1 MNQPDRKVYRHE
13 LLPTGFL
20 ERAGEAYAEHI
31 AVVDGEIEYTWR
43 DFRARARRFASA
55 LKADGLQ
62 KGDRVA
68 FLALNSEPLLLGH
81 FGVPLAGGTLV
92 SINTRL
98 SPDEIGYII
107 EQSGSTRVFCSPDLR
122 GQLPE
127 SLSGVT
133 LLDTRE
139 GLEELLSQGS
149 DDEVP
154 TDGFHEDETIS
165 INYTSGTTGRPK
177 GVMFHHRGAYV
188 NALVMV
194 LDQGLN
200 LSLIHI

>member
-1 MNQPDRKVYRHE
+1 MNQPETKVYRHE

-107 EQSGSTRVFCSPDLR
+107 EQSGST
-122 GQLPE
+122 
-127 SLSGVT
+127 
-133 LLDTRE
+133 
-139 GLEELLSQGS
+139 
-149 DDEVP
+149 
-154 TDGFHEDETIS
+154 
-165 INYTSGTTGRPK
+165 
-177 GVMFHHRGAYV
+177 
-188 NALVMV
+188 
-194 LDQGLN
+194 
-200 LSLIHI
+200 